1 VLALGA
7 GAAQFVTR
15 FLASTEAAVHEGYKS
30 AVVAAGVHDT
40 RTVGRG
46 LGVIRALANDFTGR
60 MLDLEESGA
69 GEDARR
75 TAFHTATLKD
85 AALHGDVAGGKVEAG
100 QSAGLVDAVLPAA
113 QIVERIVAEYRTA
126 LAALPQPCD
135 D

>member
-1 VLALGA
+1 
-7 GAAQFVTR
+7 
-15 FLASTEAAVHEGYKS
+15 
-30 AVVAAGVHDT
+30 
-40 RTVGRG
+40 VGRG

-69 GEDARR
+69 GADERR
-75 TAFHTATLKD
+75 TAFQAATLKD

-126 LAALPQPCD
+126 LAALPQPYEARPYED
-135 D
+135 